1 MIKLPENPYNK
12 LDSTEYVPER
22 RLLDCGDM
30 NLVSAYDLGQQVTL
44 KAVVEWLEE
53 QPLEKAFPKDDRYY
67 LVSQIKVDELKK
79 LIV

>member
-1 MIKLPENPYNK
+1 MKLPENPHENVAGGEFTKIVMAKGIGYF
-12 LDSTEYVPER
+12 E
-22 RLLDCGDM
+22 
-30 NLVSAYDLGQQVTL
+30 GQQATL

-53 QPLEKAFPKDDRYY
+53 QLLEKAFQKGDRYY